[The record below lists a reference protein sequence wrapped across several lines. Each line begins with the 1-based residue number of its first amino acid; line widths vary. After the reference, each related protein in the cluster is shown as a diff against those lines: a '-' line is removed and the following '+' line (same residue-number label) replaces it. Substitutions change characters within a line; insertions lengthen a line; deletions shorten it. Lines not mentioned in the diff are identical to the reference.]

1 MGRVSALA
9 QSYAV
14 TDEDVLEFMHALAD
28 RRPQRLFDALTEGQ
42 LLLIGSGFAGWL
54 SKFFLRTLNKDR
66 LWTVRDKHGFVVD
79 ADAGQD
85 EELQS
90 FLDHFSFQPLVYSGA
105 PEQFVEEL
113 LSRWEKKHPRQPDD
127 DAPKPPPVAAEGMP
141 RHAVFLSYA
150 SEDREIV
157 RRIQRTL
164 DGTASTLGSTATNY
178 RPAMTGRRRSKPASN
193 EPRFSSR
200 SFRAA
205 F

>member
-14 TDEDVLEFMHALAD
+14 TDEDVLEVRASALAD

-79 ADAGQD
+79 ARRPARMR
-85 EELQS
+85 ELQS

-105 PEQFVEEL
+105 PET
-113 LSRWEKKHPRQPDD
+113 
-127 DAPKPPPVAAEGMP
+127 
-141 RHAVFLSYA
+141 
-150 SEDREIV
+150 V
-157 RRIQRTL
+157 RRGAVEPL
-164 DGTASTLGSTATNY
+164 GEKASA
-178 RPAMTGRRRSKPASN
+178 PAGR
-193 EPRFSSR
+193 
-200 SFRAA
+200 
-205 F
+205 